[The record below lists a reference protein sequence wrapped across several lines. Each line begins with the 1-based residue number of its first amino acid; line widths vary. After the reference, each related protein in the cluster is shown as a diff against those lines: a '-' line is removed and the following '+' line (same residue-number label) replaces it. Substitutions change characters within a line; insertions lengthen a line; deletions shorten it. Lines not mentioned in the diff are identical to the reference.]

1 MRGQL
6 RIPQGKVL
14 HYVHMGY
21 ASRHEQDLI
30 IHIENG
36 VVTKSIVRN
45 NRFTVGIVFKFF
57 WRLLCGEF
65 KSKSGVK

>member
-1 MRGQL
+1 M
-6 RIPQGKVL
+6 
-14 HYVHMGY
+14 HMGY

-45 NRFTVGIVFKFF
+45 NQFTVGIVFKFF